1 MVIGEHGRPDS
12 LSAVLFDLDDT
23 LLDSFDARVRA
34 LQSVFM
40 RASILSPTSE
50 QFLRSLQGTQLKEA
64 LTQFGETQKIEA
76 NLFEDYRKAYWT
88 KELGMITL
96 YPGVK
101 PMLEELHRHGVRLG
115 VVTQKPRML
124 EVNGCFVGASKEL
137 EELGIANLFSVIV
150 GFEDVSHKKPD
161 PEGINLAL
169 SRLATQPRETLV
181 VGDSAADIEAARA
194 AGCWSCYATW
204 GLPVAEQR
212 LDSIQAHLVTETPK
226 TLLELKLWKTGNHQA
241 IP

>member
-1 MVIGEHGRPDS
+1 MVIGGHGRPDS
-12 LSAVLFDLDDT
+12 LSTVLFDLDDT
-23 LLDSFDARVRA
+23 LLDSFDVRVRA
-34 LQSVFM
+34 LQFVFM
-40 RASILSPTSE
+40 RASILHPTAE
-50 QFLRSLQGTQLKEA
+50 QFLRGLHGTQLKEA
-64 LTQFGETQKIEA
+64 LTSFGAMQTIEA
-76 NLFEDYRKAYWT
+76 NLFEDYRRAYWT
-88 KELGMITL
+88 KKPGMIAL

-101 PMLEELHRHGVRLG
+101 PMLEELYSHGVKLG
-115 VVTQKPRML
+115 IVTQKGRL
-124 EVNGCFVGASKEL
+124 FEIDGHCAGALKEL

-150 GFEDVSHKKPD
+150 GFEDVTCHKPD

-212 LDSIQAHLVTETPK
+212 LDSIQAHLVAEMPK
-226 TLLELKLWKTGNHQA
+226 ALLELKL
-241 IP
+241 